1 MPKAVHRNA
10 TPVRVVFGPD
20 LSGRPAYDKG
30 MISLTDSSVARGIT
44 LVCIGVFAISVNDLL
59 IKALSGGYPLHQIVF
74 TRTAI
79 GIFLSFLMLHLEG
92 GLSLLRTSQPGL
104 HVLRGLTL
112 VAANMT
118 FFASLAVL
126 PLGLTTALFY
136 VGPLF
141 ITLFSF
147 LFLREKVGPLRLGA
161 IVFGF
166 MGVLVMQEPWRSGSE
181 YGPAWL
187 YALPVIAAALY
198 ASMAVMTRALGVK
211 STASALTIY
220 NQLMF
225 LVVSSLFY
233 LIVGEGQ
240 ADPGPDSPS
249 LHFLLRAWTWPT
261 AEDWPLFILTGI
273 CNGIVAYCITAA
285 YRMAPSASIAP
296 FEYIGLPLA
305 IFWGWLFF
313 AEWPALTTWIGCAMI
328 LGAGLFVFLRERQ
341 KNRPNPARKYF
352 ATRR

>member
-1 MPKAVHRNA
+1 MA
-10 TPVRVVFGPD
+10 
-20 LSGRPAYDKG
+20 
-30 MISLTDSSVARGIT
+30 SLTDTNVARGIL
-44 LVCIGVFAISVNDLL
+44 LVCIGVFAISINDLL

-92 GLSLLRTSQPGL
+92 GISLLRTSRPGL
-104 HVLRGLTL
+104 HILRGLTL

-126 PLGLTTALFY
+126 PLGLTTALFF

-147 LFLREKVGPLRLGA
+147 LFLGEKVGPLRLGA

-166 MGVLVMQEPWRSGSE
+166 MGVVVMQEPWKSGSE
-181 YGPAWL
+181 YGPSWIF
-187 YALPVIAAALY
+187 ALPVIAAALY

-211 STASALTIY
+211 SSAAALTIY
-220 NQLMF
+220 NQLTF

-233 LIVGEGQ
+233 LLVGQGQ
-240 ADPGPDSPS
+240 ADPGPDAPS
-249 LHFLLRAWTWPT
+249 LHFLLRAWTWP
-261 AEDWPLFILTGI
+261 ASGDWPLFIVIGI

-305 IFWGWLFF
+305 IFWGWLVF
-313 AEWPALTTWIGCAMI
+313 AEWPAPSTWVGCAMI

-341 KNRPNPARKYF
+341 KNRSNPVRKHF

>member
-1 MPKAVHRNA
+1 M
-10 TPVRVVFGPD
+10 TT
-20 LSGRPAYDKG
+20 
-30 MISLTDSSVARGIT
+30 LTDTSTARGIT
-44 LVCIGVFAISVNDLL
+44 LICIGVFAISINDLL

-92 GLSLLRTSQPGL
+92 GLALLRTSQPGL
-104 HVLRGLTL
+104 HIIRGLTL

-126 PLGLTTALFY
+126 PLGLTTALFF

-161 IVFGF
+161 IVVGF
-166 MGVLVMQEPWRSGSE
+166 MGVIVMQEPWNEGSD
-181 YGPAWL
+181 YGPPWL
-187 YALPVIAAALY
+187 FALPVIAASLY
-198 ASMAVMTRALGVK
+198 AAMAVMTRALGVK
-211 STASALTIY
+211 SAASALTIY
-220 NQLMF
+220 NQVMF
-225 LVVSSLFY
+225 LLVSSLFY
-233 LIVGEGQ
+233 LFVGQGQ

-249 LHFLLRAWTWPT
+249 LHFLLRAWVWPT
-261 AEDWPLFILTGI
+261 PEDWPYFIVVGI
-273 CNGIVAYCITAA
+273 CNGVVAYCITAA
-285 YRMAPSASIAP
+285 YRMAPSATIAP

-305 IFWGWLFF
+305 IFWGWLVF
-313 AEWPALTTWIGCAMI
+313 AEWPTPAIWVGCAMI
-328 LGAGLFVFLRERQ
+328 LGSGLFVFLRERQ
-341 KNRPNPARKYF
+341 KNRSNPVRKHF

>member
-1 MPKAVHRNA
+1 MNA
-10 TPVRVVFGPD
+10 QSD
-20 LSGRPAYDKG
+20 AN
-30 MISLTDSSVARGIT
+30 IARGIT
-44 LVCIGVFAISVNDLL
+44 LICIGVFAISINDML

-74 TRTAI
+74 SRTAI
-79 GIFLSFLMLHLEG
+79 GILFSFVMLHREG
-92 GLSLLRTSQPGL
+92 GLSLLRTNRPGL

-126 PLGLTTALFY
+126 PLGLTTALFF

-147 LFLREKVGPLRLGA
+147 LFLKEKVGPLRLGA

-166 MGVLVMQEPWRSGSE
+166 MGVIVMQEPWGEASI
-181 YGPAWL
+181 YGPPWL
-187 YALPVIAAALY
+187 FALPVIAAALY
-198 ASMAVMTRALGVK
+198 ASMAVLTRALGVK
-211 STASALTIY
+211 STAAALTIY

-225 LVVSSLFY
+225 LLVSSLFY
-233 LIVGEGQ
+233 LIVGDGKV
-240 ADPGPDSPS
+240 DPGPDSPS
-249 LHFLLRAWTWPT
+249 LHFLFRAWVWPS
-261 AEDWPLFILTGI
+261 AQDWPLFLLTGV
-273 CNGIVAYCITAA
+273 CNGIIAYCITAA

-305 IFWGWLFF
+305 IFWGWLIF
-313 AEWPALTTWIGCAMI
+313 AEWPTPAIWTGCAMI

-341 KNRPNPARKYF
+341 KGKVIGPKRPGSHVP
-352 ATRR
+352 

>member
-1 MPKAVHRNA
+1 M
-10 TPVRVVFGPD
+10 TS
-20 LSGRPAYDKG
+20 LS
-30 MISLTDSSVARGIT
+30 DSSIARGIA
-44 LVCIGVFAISVNDLL
+44 LICLGVFAISINDLV

-79 GIFLSFLMLHLEG
+79 GILLSFVMLHLEG

-104 HVLRGLTL
+104 HILRGLTL

-126 PLGLTTALFY
+126 PLGLTTALFF
-136 VGPLF
+136 VSPLF
-141 ITLFSF
+141 ITLFGF
-147 LFLREKVGPLRLGA
+147 LFLREQVGPLRLGA

-166 MGVLVMQEPWRSGSE
+166 LGVIVMQEPWQSGSE
-181 YGPAWL
+181 YGPPWL
-187 YALPVIAAALY
+187 FALPVIAAALY
-198 ASMAVMTRALGVK
+198 AAMAVMTRALGVK
-211 STASALTIY
+211 SRASALTIY
-220 NQLMF
+220 NQAMF
-225 LVVSSLFY
+225 LLVSSLFY
-233 LIVGEGQ
+233 LLVGQGQ

-249 LHFLLRAWTWPT
+249 LHFLLRAWTWPS
-261 AEDWPLFILTGI
+261 AEDWPLFLVIGI

-285 YRMAPSASIAP
+285 YRMAPAASIAP

-313 AEWPALTTWIGCAMI
+313 AEWPTPAIWAGCAMI

-341 KNRPNPARKYF
+341 KGKRHITKPPSGQAR
-352 ATRR
+352 

>member
-1 MPKAVHRNA
+1 MSFQNDPR
-10 TPVRVVFGPD
+10 
-20 LSGRPAYDKG
+20 
-30 MISLTDSSVARGIT
+30 IARGIV
-44 LVCIGVFAISVNDLL
+44 LVCIGVFFISVNDLL

-79 GIFLSFLMLHLEG
+79 GIFFSFVMLHLEG
-92 GLSLLRTSQPGL
+92 GVSLLRTSRPGL
-104 HVLRGLTL
+104 MLLRGLTL

-118 FFASLAVL
+118 FFASLAAL
-126 PLGLTTALFY
+126 PLGLTTALFF

-147 LFLREKVGPLRLGA
+147 LFLGEKVGPLRLGA

-166 MGVLVMQEPWRSGSE
+166 LGVVVMQEPWSGGSD
-181 YGPAWL
+181 YGPSWL
-187 YALPVIAAALY
+187 FALPVVSAALY
-198 ASMAVMTRALGVK
+198 ASMAVMTRALGVTN
-211 STASALTIY
+211 TAAALTIY
-220 NQLMF
+220 NQMMF
-225 LVVSSLFY
+225 LVVSGLFY
-233 LIVGEGQ
+233 LTVGQGHI
-240 ADPGPDSPS
+240 DPGPESPS

-261 AEDWPLFILTGI
+261 NADWPLFLLAGI
-273 CNGIVAYCITAA
+273 CNGIIAYCITSA

-313 AEWPALTTWIGCAMI
+313 LEWPSPAVWAGCAMI

-341 KNRPNPARKYF
+341 KNRPNAARKDY

>member
-1 MPKAVHRNA
+1 MSPQ
-10 TPVRVVFGPD
+10 
-20 LSGRPAYDKG
+20 
-30 MISLTDSSVARGIT
+30 TDPNITRGIL
-44 LVCIGVFAISVNDLL
+44 LVCVGVFAISVNDML

-92 GLSLLRTSQPGL
+92 GLSLLRTTRPGL
-104 HVLRGLTL
+104 MLLRGVTL

-118 FFASLAVL
+118 FFASLAAL
-126 PLGLTTALFY
+126 PLGLTTALFF

-166 MGVLVMQEPWRSGSE
+166 LGVIVMQEPWQSGSDH
-181 YGPAWL
+181 GPAWL
-187 YALPVIAAALY
+187 FALPVISAALY
-198 ASMAVMTRALGVK
+198 ASMAVMTRALGVTN
-211 STASALTIY
+211 TAAALTIY

-225 LVVSSLFY
+225 LVVSGLFY
-233 LIVGEGQ
+233 LAVGQGQ
-240 ADPGPDSPS
+240 VDPGPEAPS
-249 LHFLLRAWTWPT
+249 LHFLLRAWVWPSS
-261 AEDWPLFILTGI
+261 EDWPLFLIIGL
-273 CNGIVAYCITAA
+273 CNGIVAYCITSA

-313 AEWPALTTWIGCAMI
+313 AEWPDPAVWAGCAMI

-341 KNRPNPARKYF
+341 KNRPNPVRKHFAAR
-352 ATRR
+352 R

>member
-1 MPKAVHRNA
+1 MQ
-10 TPVRVVFGPD
+10 VVFGPD
-20 LSGRPAYDKG
+20 VSARCAYG
-30 MISLTDSSVARGIT
+30 WVMTSQSDSNVARGIT
-44 LVCIGVFAISVNDLL
+44 LICIGVFAISINDML

-79 GIFLSFLMLHLEG
+79 GIFFSALMLHLEG
-92 GLSLLRTSQPGL
+92 GLSLLRTSRPGL

-126 PLGLTTALFY
+126 PLGLTTALFF

-147 LFLREKVGPLRLGA
+147 LFLGEKVGPLRLGA

-166 MGVLVMQEPWRSGSE
+166 LGVIVMQEPWGDGSV
-181 YGPAWL
+181 YGPPWLFALPMIAASL
-187 YALPVIAAALY
+187 YAA
-198 ASMAVMTRALGVK
+198 MAVMTRALGVK
-211 STASALTIY
+211 STAAALTIY

-225 LVVSSLFY
+225 LAVSSLFF
-233 LIVGEGQ
+233 LIVGDGK
-240 ADPGPDSPS
+240 ADPGPDAPS
-249 LHFLLRAWTWPT
+249 LHFLLRAWVWPGNQ
-261 AEDWPLFILTGI
+261 DWPLFILTGI
-273 CNGIVAYCITAA
+273 CNGIIAYCVTAA

-313 AEWPALTTWIGCAMI
+313 AEWPTPAIWAGCAMI

-341 KNRPNPARKYF
+341 KGKVIVPKRPGSR
-352 ATRR
+352 TG

>member
-1 MPKAVHRNA
+1 M
-10 TPVRVVFGPD
+10 T
-20 LSGRPAYDKG
+20 SQ
-30 MISLTDSSVARGIT
+30 SDSNVARGIT
-44 LVCIGVFAISVNDLL
+44 LICIGVFAISINDML

-79 GIFLSFLMLHLEG
+79 GIFFSAIMLHLEG
-92 GLSLLRTSQPGL
+92 GFSLLRTSRPGL
-104 HVLRGLTL
+104 HALRGLTL

-126 PLGLTTALFY
+126 PLGLTTALFF

-147 LFLREKVGPLRLGA
+147 LFLGEQVGPLRLGA
-161 IVFGF
+161 IVLGF
-166 MGVLVMQEPWRSGSE
+166 LGVIVMQEPWGGGSV
-181 YGPAWL
+181 YGPPWL
-187 YALPVIAAALY
+187 FALPVIAASLY
-198 ASMAVMTRALGVK
+198 AAMAVMTRALGVK
-211 STASALTIY
+211 SSAAALTIY

-225 LVVSSLFY
+225 LLVSSLFF
-233 LIVGEGQ
+233 LIVGDGK
-240 ADPGPDSPS
+240 ADPGPDAPS
-249 LHFLLRAWTWPT
+249 LHFLLRAWVWPT
-261 AEDWPLFILTGI
+261 EQDWPLFILTGI
-273 CNGIVAYCITAA
+273 CNGIIAYCVTAA

-305 IFWGWLFF
+305 IFWGWLIF
-313 AEWPALTTWIGCAMI
+313 AEWPTPPIWTGCAMI

-341 KNRPNPARKYF
+341 KGRKIVASKHA

>member
-1 MPKAVHRNA
+1 
-10 TPVRVVFGPD
+10 
-20 LSGRPAYDKG
+20 
-30 MISLTDSSVARGIT
+30 MIPSTDPSTARGIT
-44 LVCIGVFAISVNDLL
+44 LICIGVFAISINDLL

-79 GIFLSFLMLHLEG
+79 GIILSFAMLQYEG

-104 HVLRGLTL
+104 HIVRGLTL

-126 PLGLTTALFY
+126 PLGLTTALFF

-147 LFLREKVGPLRLGA
+147 LFLGEKVGPLRLSA
-161 IVFGF
+161 IVVGF
-166 MGVLVMQEPWRSGSE
+166 MGVIVMQEPWRDGSD
-181 YGPAWL
+181 YGPSWIF
-187 YALPVIAAALY
+187 ALPVIAASLY
-198 ASMAVMTRALGVK
+198 AAMAVMTRALGVK

-220 NQLMF
+220 NQVMF
-225 LVVSSLFY
+225 LLVSILFF
-233 LIVGEGQ
+233 LFVGDGQ
-240 ADPGPDSPS
+240 VDPGPDSPS
-249 LHFLLRAWTWPT
+249 LHFLFRAWTWPT
-261 AEDWPLFILTGI
+261 PEDWPYFIVIGI

-296 FEYIGLPLA
+296 FEYIGLLLA
-305 IFWGWLFF
+305 IFWGWLVF
-313 AEWPALTTWIGCAMI
+313 AEWPTPAIWVGCAMI

-341 KNRPNPARKYF
+341 KNRSNPVRKHF

>member
-1 MPKAVHRNA
+1 M
-10 TPVRVVFGPD
+10 
-20 LSGRPAYDKG
+20 
-30 MISLTDSSVARGIT
+30 SSQSDPQVARGIT
-44 LVCIGVFAISVNDLL
+44 LICIGVFAISINDLT
-59 IKALSGGYPLHQIVF
+59 IKTLSDGYPLHQIVF

-79 GIFLSFLMLHLEG
+79 GILLSFTILHFEG
-92 GLSLLRTSQPGL
+92 GLSLLRTSRPGL

-126 PLGLTTALFY
+126 PLGLTTALFF

-147 LFLREKVGPLRLGA
+147 LFLGEKVGPLRLSA
-161 IVFGF
+161 IGVGF
-166 MGVLVMQEPWRSGSE
+166 LGVIVMQEPWSAGSDH
-181 YGPAWL
+181 GPPWIL
-187 YALPVIAAALY
+187 ALPVIAAALY

-211 STASALTIY
+211 STAAALTIY

-225 LVVSSLFY
+225 LCVSSLFF
-233 LIVGEGQ
+233 LLLGDGQ

-249 LHFLLRAWTWPT
+249 LHFLLRAWTWPRP
-261 AEDWPLFILTGI
+261 EDYKFFLIVGI

-305 IFWGWLFF
+305 IFWGWLVF
-313 AEWPALTTWIGCAMI
+313 AEWPQPSTWVGCGLI
-328 LGAGLFVFLRERQ
+328 LGAGLFVFLRER
-341 KNRPNPARKYF
+341 KKGKVIVPKRPGSHAS
-352 ATRR
+352 

>member
-1 MPKAVHRNA
+1 MSEPRENRA
-10 TPVRVVFGPD
+10 G
-20 LSGRPAYDKG
+20 
-30 MISLTDSSVARGIT
+30 RGIV
-44 LVCIGVFAISVNDLL
+44 LICVGVFAISINDLV

-79 GIFLSFLMLHLEG
+79 GIFLSFVMLRHEG

-126 PLGLTTALFY
+126 PLGLTTALFF

-147 LFLREKVGPLRLGA
+147 LFLGEKVGPLRLGA

-166 MGVLVMQEPWRSGSE
+166 LGVIIMQEPWSDGSE
-181 YGPAWL
+181 YGPAWIF
-187 YALPVIAAALY
+187 ALPVIAAALY
-198 ASMAVMTRALGVK
+198 AAMAVMTRALGVK
-211 STASALTIY
+211 SAASALTIY
-220 NQLMF
+220 NQVMF
-225 LVVSSLFY
+225 LLVSSLFY
-233 LIVGEGQ
+233 LFVGAGQ
-240 ADPGPDSPS
+240 TDPGPDSPS

-261 AEDWPLFILTGI
+261 AEDWPFFAVIGI

-285 YRMAPSASIAP
+285 YRMAPSSSIAP

-305 IFWGWLFF
+305 IFWGWLFL
-313 AEWPALTTWIGCAMI
+313 AEWPTPAVWAGCAMI

-341 KNRPNPARKYF
+341 KNSTNPVRKHF

>member
-1 MPKAVHRNA
+1 MNSQTEAN
-10 TPVRVVFGPD
+10 
-20 LSGRPAYDKG
+20 
-30 MISLTDSSVARGIT
+30 IARGIT
-44 LVCIGVFAISVNDLL
+44 LICVGVFAISVNDLL
-59 IKALSGGYPLHQIVF
+59 IKALSNGYPLHQIVF

-92 GLSLLRTSQPGL
+92 GLSLLRTSRPGL
-104 HVLRGLTL
+104 HILRGLTL

-118 FFASLAVL
+118 FFASLAAL
-126 PLGLTTALFY
+126 PLGLTTALYY

-147 LFLREKVGPLRLGA
+147 AFLGEKVGPLRIGA
-161 IVFGF
+161 IVVGF
-166 MGVLVMQEPWRSGSE
+166 MGVIVMQEPWRSGSS
-181 YGPAWL
+181 YGPPWL
-187 YALPVIAAALY
+187 FALPVIAAALY

-211 STASALTIY
+211 STAAALTIY

-225 LVVSSLFY
+225 LAVSSLFY
-233 LIVGEGQ
+233 LLVGQGQ
-240 ADPGPDSPS
+240 ADPGPESPS

-261 AEDWPLFILTGI
+261 SEDWPLFALTGV
-273 CNGIVAYCITAA
+273 CNGIVAYCITSA

-313 AEWPALTTWIGCAMI
+313 AEWPTPAIWVGCGMI

-341 KNRPNPARKYF
+341 KKRPNPARKDL

>member
-1 MPKAVHRNA
+1 MNA
-10 TPVRVVFGPD
+10 QSDP
-20 LSGRPAYDKG
+20 S
-30 MISLTDSSVARGIT
+30 IARGIL
-44 LVCIGVFAISVNDLL
+44 LVCIGVFAISVNDML

-92 GLSLLRTSQPGL
+92 GLTLLRTTRPGL
-104 HVLRGLTL
+104 MILRGLTL

-126 PLGLTTALFY
+126 PLGLTTALFF

-147 LFLREKVGPLRLGA
+147 LFLGEKVGPLRLGA
-161 IVFGF
+161 IVVGF
-166 MGVLVMQEPWRSGSE
+166 MGVVVMQEPWRSGSE

-187 YALPVIAAALY
+187 FALPVISAALY
-198 ASMAVMTRALGVK
+198 ASMAVMTRALGVTN
-211 STASALTIY
+211 TAAALTIY
-220 NQLMF
+220 NQVMF
-225 LVVSSLFY
+225 LCVSGLFY
-233 LIVGEGQ
+233 LVVGQGQ
-240 ADPGPDSPS
+240 IDPGPDSPS
-249 LHFLLRAWTWPT
+249 LHFLLRAWVWPAAT
-261 AEDWPLFILTGI
+261 DWPRFVVIGI

-313 AEWPALTTWIGCAMI
+313 AEWPTPTIWTGCAMI

-341 KNRPNPARKYF
+341 KGRVIVPKRPGSH
-352 ATRR
+352 TR

>member
-1 MPKAVHRNA
+1 MN
-10 TPVRVVFGPD
+10 
-20 LSGRPAYDKG
+20 
-30 MISLTDSSVARGIT
+30 SLTDSNVARGI
-44 LVCIGVFAISVNDLL
+44 LLICIGVFAISINDLL
-59 IKALSGGYPLHQIVF
+59 IKTLSDGYPLHQIVF

-79 GIFLSFLMLHLEG
+79 GIVLSFIMLHIEG

-104 HVLRGLTL
+104 HIIRGLTL

-126 PLGLTTALFY
+126 PLGLTTALFF

-147 LFLREKVGPLRLGA
+147 LFLGEKVGPLRLGA
-161 IVFGF
+161 IVIGF
-166 MGVLVMQEPWRSGSE
+166 MGVLVMQEPWKGGSE
-181 YGPAWL
+181 YGSTWL
-187 YALPVIAAALY
+187 FALPVIAAALY
-198 ASMAVMTRALGVK
+198 ASMAVMTRALGGK
-211 STASALTIY
+211 SKASALTIY
-220 NQLMF
+220 IQLMF

-233 LIVGEGQ
+233 LFVGDGK

-261 AEDWPLFILTGI
+261 GEDWPLFVVIGI
-273 CNGIVAYCITAA
+273 CNGIIAYCITAA

-305 IFWGWLFF
+305 IFWGWLVF
-313 AEWPALTTWIGCAMI
+313 AEWPAPTTWIGCAMI
-328 LGAGLFVFLRERQ
+328 LGAGLFVFFRERQ
-341 KNRPNPARKYF
+341 KSRTDPARKHL